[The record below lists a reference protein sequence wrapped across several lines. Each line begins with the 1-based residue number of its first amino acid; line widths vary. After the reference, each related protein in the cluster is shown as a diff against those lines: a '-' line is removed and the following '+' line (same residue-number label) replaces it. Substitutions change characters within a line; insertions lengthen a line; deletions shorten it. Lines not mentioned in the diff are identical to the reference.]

1 MKIPS
6 SNTLLHSLT
15 VTRASSGDIRHWQPG
30 QQLQASVVSNVTNG
44 LVNLRIG
51 ATILTAQLESSVKIG
66 EKLLLEVI
74 SVGDKPVLQGLRNDS
89 LQRLLESAIR
99 QTLPKQQ
106 SHAQLL
112 SDIKALLQQKQLPA
126 LPEKVQ
132 HALKQLYQSFADRNS
147 ASTTEGI
154 KQAIRQS
161 GLFMEAQLAG
171 KSSTATISLEHD
183 LKAGLL
189 RLQKVIQQQLAATQ
203 STAAQRPADMSGRS
217 YSPSPALPVA
227 GSPADTNPLRP
238 VQLDA
243 SVGKPVLG
251 TQSLQQNLTKP
262 ATGITAGT
270 TGVVSSTNTPGNSAN
285 PLSTSS
291 IPVATTNPGITG
303 RQPVESTTGKTTPQT
318 ATPASTVTADNSI
331 PAKQGVP
338 GKTASIPAT
347 LTPGQG
353 ILSGLPAHL
362 STSQLAGSLNQAARL
377 DLPFVYAGN
386 LPFRIN
392 HDIENSRPSARFSRL
407 DSLTKILGLFL
418 KDADS
423 SLARIQLN
431 QLSQHG
437 IEPEQKQAWL
447 FEIPVKHKDSID
459 LFQFNIEKDS
469 NKNQDDATDEKIGWT
484 VHISF
489 NIEQLGQV
497 HSKVSIH
504 QKQVS
509 IIFWTEQ
516 QATTSAFLQHLQTLQ
531 QELEDSGL
539 VVGHL
544 NCIQGTPPE
553 SAGTHIN
560 KGVVDEQA

>member
-6 SNTLLHSLT
+6 SSSLFQSLT
-15 VTRASSGDIRHWQPG
+15 VTRASADIRHWQPG
-30 QQLQASVVSNVTNG
+30 QQLQATVLSNITNG
-44 LVNLRIG
+44 LVELRIG
-51 ATILTAQLESSVKIG
+51 ATILTAQIESSVKIG
-66 EKLLLEVI
+66 EKLMLEVI
-74 SVGDKPVLQGLRNDS
+74 SVGDKPVLQGIRTDS
-89 LQRLLESAIR
+89 LQQILESAIR

-112 SDIKALLQQKQLPA
+112 SDIKALLQQKQLPV

-132 HALKQLYQSFADRNS
+132 QALKQLYQSFADRTSVSS
-147 ASTTEGI
+147 AEGI
-154 KQAIRQS
+154 KQAMRQS
-161 GLFMEAQLAG
+161 GLFLEAQLAG
-171 KSSTATISLEHD
+171 KSSAATISLEHD

-189 RLQKVIQQQLAATQ
+189 RLQKAIQQQLTATQ
-203 STAAQRPADMSGRS
+203 TTTAQRPADTSGKV
-217 YSPSPALPVA
+217 YSPSSSLPKPVDA
-227 GSPADTNPLRP
+227 GVSRP
-238 VQLDA
+238 V
-243 SVGKPVLG
+243 STP
-251 TQSLQQNLTKP
+251 SLQQTLIKP
-262 ATGITAGT
+262 ATAISAGT
-270 TGVVSSTNTPGNSAN
+270 TSPVGSAN
-285 PLSTSS
+285 PVSIANVPAATTIPVTSS
-291 IPVATTNPGITG
+291 GVTAGSTNPAGMAGLPAT
-303 RQPVESTTGKTTPQT
+303 ESSAGNTTPQT
-318 ATPASTVTADNSI
+318 SESALKVPAGTTH
-331 PAKQGVP
+331 PAAQGSP
-338 GKTASIPAT
+338 GKAGTATTPLA
-347 LTPGQG
+347 PGQG
-353 ILSGLPAHL
+353 MLSGLPAHL
-362 STSQLAGSLNQAARL
+362 SSQRQVGAHLQTARM
-377 DLPFVYAGN
+377 DMPFIYAGN
-386 LPFRIN
+386 LPFRLN
-392 HDIENSRPSARFSRL
+392 NDIENSRPSARFSRL
-407 DSLTKILGLFL
+407 DSLTKILTLFL

-431 QLSQHG
+431 QLSQHS

-459 LFQFNIEKDS
+459 LFQFKIEKDNS
-469 NKNQDDATDEKIGWT
+469 SKQDEFTDENTGWT
-484 VHISF
+484 VHIAF

-544 NCIQGTPPE
+544 NCIQGKPPA